1 MIAYDLIH
9 ERLKT
14 ASLPTL
20 AMTAASQASHLG
32 RAGMFAR
39 RVQGVA
45 PEVVASTNHAL
56 ANFKPKMPAA
66 IPRPAPNAIA
76 QVARKATP
84 TQAIDGMALPRHLA
98 KTNPEQAIQAGRQ
111 FGAKVVGNASVLD
124 QLSRTSFDKLARRR

>member
-1 MIAYDLIH
+1 MIAYELIL

-14 ASLPTL
+14 ASMPTL
-20 AMTAASQASHLG
+20 AMTAASQANHLR
-32 RAGMFAR
+32 RAGAFAQR
-39 RVQGVA
+39 TQGVA
-45 PEVVASTNHAL
+45 KDVVASTNHAL
-56 ANFKPKMPAA
+56 ANFKPKAPVA

-76 QVARKATP
+76 QVARKTTP

-111 FGAKVVGNASVLD
+111 YGAKVVGNASVLD